1 MTNPKIEAVIFDLGR
16 VLVDI
21 DNTLLVEQLFKG
33 LDTDDLQE
41 LGRRTMS
48 DPAMVAFNSGKIGPE
63 AFYEKMRQTYH
74 WDLTFDA
81 FRTLWCRIFV
91 TMDGVEALVAQLH
104 KRVNV
109 GLLSDTDPLHWN
121 HIIATWP
128 WIGEIKNPTLSYQ
141 VGVMKPN
148 PEIYLT
154 AADNVNTPPQ
164 KCLYIDDLE
173 MNVKGARAVGMTA
186 IRFENAEQL
195 KIALEH
201 YKLL

>member
-1 MTNPKIEAVIFDLGR
+1 
-16 VLVDI
+16 
-21 DNTLLVEQLFKG
+21 
-33 LDTDDLQE
+33 
-41 LGRRTMS
+41 
-48 DPAMVAFNSGKIGPE
+48 
-63 AFYEKMRQTYH
+63 
-74 WDLTFDA
+74 
-81 FRTLWCRIFV
+81 
-91 TMDGVEALVAQLH
+91 
-104 KRVNV
+104 
-109 GLLSDTDPLHWN
+109 
-121 HIIATWP
+121 
-128 WIGEIKNPTLSYQ
+128 
-141 VGVMKPN
+141 MKPN